1 MSETNAGT
9 GVVGLSAADP
19 LTCRSGPGTAWTTV
33 NVAEAVPGV
42 QCPLAWSIWST
53 AAERGLRR
61 GLFDLGV
68 LARRD
73 VTAPES
79 VDQRIMA
86 IFHGYVA
93 VNVDIF
99 RMVADG
105 TPGSSGDAVE
115 RQLFGS
121 VRPEVHTRRRFRRYP
136 VAMVKTPWT
145 TLRLAGRLRSLRRA
159 TDPWW
164 SASTSPEALADLDG
178 AQDGFR
184 AAVTLFERAFSHHMA
199 ARMLGQG
206 LYEQVAK
213 FAVAAGRPGLELRLV
228 TGYGSFDEATLVTD
242 LFDIAR
248 GRCDLATF
256 LVRHGFHGPAE
267 GDLASASWR
276 EDPRP
281 VERLVQTYRRHDQ
294 DRDPAATLVVQARER
309 ERAESELLAALPI
322 AARLRARV
330 ILRLTRKLVPLG
342 EVGKS
347 AFLMALDGIRAA
359 ARRQGRRLAA
369 TGALRSPDDVFMLTA
384 AEAFGRLP
392 EDVDEVVAARRAIVE
407 RCARLRLP
415 TRWIGQPVPVEIEA
429 ETMPRAGVVE
439 GLPAAPGRVSG
450 VARVVTDQ
458 DQLDR
463 FEHGEILVCEITD
476 PSWSSY
482 MFVASAVVIDIGS
495 PVSHGA
501 ILARELGIP
510 CVINTG
516 YGTRTIRTGDVVEV
530 DGSSGRV
537 TIQGAE

>member
-1 MSETNAGT
+1 MNADT
-9 GVVGLSAADP
+9 GVVGLSVANL
-19 LTCRSGPGTAWTTV
+19 LTCRSRPDTAWTTV

-53 AAERGLRR
+53 AAERGLRK

-73 VTAPES
+73 VTASES

-93 VNVDIF
+93 VNVDTF
-99 RMVADG
+99 RVVADG

-121 VRPEVHTRRRFRRYP
+121 VRPGVQSRRTLRRYP

-145 TLRLAGRLRSLRRA
+145 IVRLARRLQCLRRA
-159 TDPWW
+159 IDPWW
-164 SASTSPEALADLDG
+164 SANTSPEALDDLDG
-178 AQDGFR
+178 AEVSFR
-184 AAVTLFERAFSHHMA
+184 AAVSHFERAFSHHMA

-206 LYEQVAK
+206 MYEQVAK
-213 FAVAAGRPGLELRLV
+213 LAAAAGRPGLELQLV
-228 TGYGSFDEATLVTD
+228 TGYGSFDEAALVTD

-248 GRCDLATF
+248 GRCDVATF
-256 LVRHGFHGPAE
+256 LLRHGFHGPVE

-281 VERLVQTYRRHDQ
+281 IERLVETYRCHDQ
-294 DRDPAATLVVQARER
+294 DRDPAATLAVQARER
-309 ERAESELLAALPI
+309 ERAEAELLAELPI
-322 AARLRARV
+322 ATRLKARM

-359 ARRQGRRLAA
+359 ARRQGRRLVA

-384 AEAFGRLP
+384 AEVFGHIP

-407 RCARLRLP
+407 QYARLKLP
-415 TRWIGQPVPVEIEA
+415 TRWIGQPVPVEIA
-429 ETMPRAGVVE
+429 AGVVVRAGLVE

-450 VARVVTDQ
+450 IARVVTDP
-458 DQLDR
+458 DQLDQ

-516 YGTRTIRTGDVVEV
+516 FGTRTIRTGDVVEV

-537 TIQGAE
+537 TIREAG